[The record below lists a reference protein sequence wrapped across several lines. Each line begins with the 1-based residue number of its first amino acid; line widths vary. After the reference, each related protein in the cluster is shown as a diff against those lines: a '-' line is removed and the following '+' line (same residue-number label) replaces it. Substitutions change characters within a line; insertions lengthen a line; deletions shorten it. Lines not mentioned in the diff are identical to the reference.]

1 MNTAENL
8 RNGLLDARQA
18 AAFLKVSRSWIYA
31 RVERGDL
38 PHVRVG
44 GLIRFVPTQL
54 RDWAFTTKRD

>member
-8 RNGLLDARQA
+8 RNRLWDAREA
-18 AAFLKVSRSWIYA
+18 AAFLKVSRSWVYA
-31 RVERGDL
+31 RVESGDL

-54 RDWAFTTKRD
+54 RDWAFTNRG